1 VRERFKEIAKDAPYE
16 YSESFHILR
25 TNIV

>member
-1 VRERFKEIAKDAPYE
+1 VRERFKQIAQDQPYE

-25 TNIV
+25 TNVV